1 MRLFSAAIATSCGTM
16 LHISLA
22 QMRLD
27 TSDGDLLFKP
37 LAAVAADK
45 GGYSGH
51 AVDSRQLRGG
61 TALQHAVT

>member
-1 MRLFSAAIATSCGTM
+1 MRLFSAAIATSCGTV
-16 LHISLA
+16 LHIQFA
-22 QMRLD
+22 QIRLH
-27 TSDGDLLFKP
+27 TNDGDLLFKL
-37 LAAVAADK
+37 LAAVAADE